1 MAIYRNQAGE
11 IRPAFENRFYLD
23 VMRGLNSKPKFLQ
36 SKYFYDAAGDKLFQQ
51 IMQCPEYYLTG
62 CELEIFSRQ
71 TKELAQVMLD
81 GSGTFDIVELGS
93 GDATKSGYLLK
104 YLVQEGVDFTY
115 FPVDISENVIKQL
128 ETDLPGR
135 IPGLKVTGLN
145 GEYLEMIEQASI
157 LSKRRKLVL
166 LLGSNIGNF
175 STRDAG
181 NFLALCRENM
191 HPGDMMMIGFDLKKD
206 PCQILKAYNDAS
218 GITRKFNLN
227 LLRRINREL
236 GADFNLGQFDHY
248 PTYDPVSGSCR
259 SFIISMQEQVVS
271 FPDTDSIKFS
281 KYEPVYMELSQ
292 KYSAEEIDTL
302 ADSSGFKPVSH
313 FTDSR
318 EWFMDVIWKS

>member
-1 MAIYRNQAGE
+1 MAIYRNQAGN
-11 IRPAFENRFYLD
+11 IRTAFKNRFFLD
-23 VMRGLNSKPKFLQ
+23 VMRGLNSRPKFLQ

-71 TKELAQVMLD
+71 TKNLAQVILD
-81 GSGTFDIVELGS
+81 GSGAFDIVELGS
-93 GDATKSGYLLK
+93 GDATKSGHLLK
-104 YLVQEGVDFTY
+104 YLVEQEIDFTY
-115 FPVDISENVIKQL
+115 FPVDISENVINQL
-128 ETDLPGR
+128 ETDLPVR

-145 GEYLEMIEQASI
+145 GEYLEMIEQANHI
-157 LSKRRKLVL
+157 SKRRKLVL

-175 STRDAG
+175 STREAG
-181 NFLALCRENM
+181 SFLTSCREHM
-191 HPGDMMMIGFDLKKD
+191 QPGDLLMTGFDLKKD
-206 PCQILKAYNDAS
+206 PRQILQAYNDAS

-236 GADFNLGQFDHY
+236 GADFNISQFDHY

-259 SFIISMQEQVVS
+259 SFLISTHEQVVN
-271 FPDTDSIKFS
+271 FPDADSINFS
-281 KYEPVYMELSQ
+281 KNEPVYMELSQ
-292 KYSAEEIDTL
+292 KYSAEEIDSL
-302 ADSSGFKPVSH
+302 AQSSGFETVTR